1 MKREQILNLPSISA
15 ASPSYPQGPY
25 HHFIKS
31 ILGGHHFIAD
41 LTLPYGRVLCDYQRE
56 GE

>member
-1 MKREQILNLPSISA
+1 MKRQQILNLPSIPV

-25 HHFIKS
+25 RFIKG
-31 ILGGHHFIAD
+31 ILGGHHFIVD
-41 LTLPYGRVLCDYQRE
+41 LTLPYGRVLYDYLRE